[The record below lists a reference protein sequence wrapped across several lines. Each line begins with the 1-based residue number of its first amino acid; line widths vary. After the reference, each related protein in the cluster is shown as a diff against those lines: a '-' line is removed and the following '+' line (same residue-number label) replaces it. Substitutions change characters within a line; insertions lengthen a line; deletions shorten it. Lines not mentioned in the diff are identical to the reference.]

1 MSKFTLY
8 LISYLLLISGGF
20 ILLRYLVPR
29 DYLKHGKLSPFITFL
44 QAILFFIHGGFPTIY
59 LDKTWPRV
67 TVPILF
73 HAVGVSLVFIGLG
86 ILIYG
91 MIRLGVFRSLG
102 RGKAQLIKSGLY
114 RITRNPQGIACGI
127 YVIGFFTLWPSWYA
141 AWWALLYVI
150 LIHLMILSEEQ
161 HLKRVYGQEYVRYCR
176 DVPRYLGKP
185 IYNKLD
191 SA

>member
-1 MSKFTLY
+1 MNTLTLY

-20 ILLRYLVPR
+20 ILFRYLVPR

-44 QAILFFIHGGFPTIY
+44 QAILFFIFGGFPTIY

-73 HAVGVSLVFIGLG
+73 HAVGVSLICIGLG

-114 RITRNPQGIACGI
+114 
-127 YVIGFFTLWPSWYA
+127 GFFTLWPSWYA
-141 AWWALLYVI
+141 AGWALLYMI
-150 LIHLMILSEEQ
+150 LIHLMILAEEA

-176 DVPRYLGKP
+176 EIPRYLGKP
-185 IYNKLD
+185 FYNKLD